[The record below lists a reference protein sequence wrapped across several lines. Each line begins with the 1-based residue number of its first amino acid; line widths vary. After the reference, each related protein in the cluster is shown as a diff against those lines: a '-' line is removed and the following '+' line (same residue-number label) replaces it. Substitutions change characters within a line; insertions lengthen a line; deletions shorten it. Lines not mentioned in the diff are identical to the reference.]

1 MKRFFTFIV
10 TALYLTINQASA
22 AVWTIAIDPG
32 HGGKDPGAISR
43 TMGMYEKNVTLSI
56 ASELKSFLDKDP
68 NFRAVLTRRGDYY
81 ISVPERSEIARKN
94 KANYLIS
101 IHADSSTNPELKGAS
116 VWVLSNRRANDEMGQ
131 WLEDHEKQSELLG
144 GAGSVLSSNNDE
156 KYLNQTV
163 LDLQFGHSQRAG
175 YELGNSIL
183 RNFSKITDLSRSVP
197 QHASL
202 GVLRSPDIPSVLI
215 ETGYLSNIGE
225 EAKLSSPSYRKRIA
239 YIIYQGLVDYR
250 NRNTNSDTNTT
261 FKPIPISTDN
271 SNSDSNNQKQEKE
284 NIADSGIRHKVAS
297 GETIAKIAQKYHVK
311 SADIVTLNKLKRQDL
326 YIGES
331 IKIPGSSQNLAKEET
346 KQENNQKQ
354 QKSSDNNQINSDN
367 TYIVKS
373 GDTLYSIANKYKV
386 KESELLELNKL
397 KNRNALFA
405 GKKLKI
411 PASAKPIENAE
422 PEKSKDVVQNLQ
434 KNKVEKST
442 IRYQVKSG
450 DNISKLAEKF
460 GIKSSEIIELNNLK
474 GKNLLVGAIIKLPDN
489 AKNVPSEDKPQTK
502 NTTEIKQNN
511 SRKTKSEKVSD
522 KATAKT
528 SEKTK
533 TTDNNKKSANNEK
546 SVKAE
551 KVNNN
556 VQSVSSKKV
565 ETNTNKATHSDKV
578 TNASKNK
585 VDNATKT
592 KVTDKKTESKAKVPI
607 IEAQKATS
615 TKTVMKKKTTNKNK

>member
-271 SNSDSNNQKQEKE
+271 SNSDSNNQKQAKE

-331 IKIPGSSQNLAKEET
+331 IKIPGLSQNLAKEET

-354 QKSSDNNQINSDN
+354 EKSSDNNQINSDN

-373 GDTLYSIANKYKV
+373 GDTLYSIANKYKA

-422 PEKSKDVVQNLQ
+422 PEKPKDIVQNLQ
-434 KNKVEKST
+434 KDKVEKST

-511 SRKTKSEKVSD
+511 SKNTKSEKGSD
-522 KATAKT
+522 KATTKT

-533 TTDNNKKSANNEK
+533 TTDNNKK

-556 VQSVSSKKV
+556 VQSVSSTKV

-578 TNASKNK
+578 SNASKNK

-592 KVTDKKTESKAKVPI
+592 KVTDKKTESKAKVPV

>member
-271 SNSDSNNQKQEKE
+271 SNSDSNNQKQAKE

-331 IKIPGSSQNLAKEET
+331 IKIPGLSQNLAKEDT

-354 QKSSDNNQINSDN
+354 EKSSDNNQINSDN

-422 PEKSKDVVQNLQ
+422 PEKPKDIVQNLQ
-434 KNKVEKST
+434 KDKVEKST

-511 SRKTKSEKVSD
+511 SKNTKSEKGSD
-522 KATAKT
+522 KATTKT

-533 TTDNNKKSANNEK
+533 TTDNNKK

-565 ETNTNKATHSDKV
+565 ETNTNKTTHSDKV
-578 TNASKNK
+578 SNASKNK

-592 KVTDKKTESKAKVPI
+592 KVTDKKTESKAKVPV

>member
-1 MKRFFTFIV
+1 M
-10 TALYLTINQASA
+10 
-22 AVWTIAIDPG
+22 
-32 HGGKDPGAISR
+32 
-43 TMGMYEKNVTLSI
+43 
-56 ASELKSFLDKDP
+56 
-68 NFRAVLTRRGDYY
+68 
-81 ISVPERSEIARKN
+81 
-94 KANYLIS
+94 
-101 IHADSSTNPELKGAS
+101 
-116 VWVLSNRRANDEMGQ
+116 
-131 WLEDHEKQSELLG
+131 
-144 GAGSVLSSNNDE
+144 
-156 KYLNQTV
+156 
-163 LDLQFGHSQRAG
+163 
-175 YELGNSIL
+175 
-183 RNFSKITDLSRSVP
+183 
-197 QHASL
+197 
-202 GVLRSPDIPSVLI
+202 
-215 ETGYLSNIGE
+215 
-225 EAKLSSPSYRKRIA
+225 
-239 YIIYQGLVDYR
+239 
-250 NRNTNSDTNTT
+250 
-261 FKPIPISTDN
+261 
-271 SNSDSNNQKQEKE
+271 
-284 NIADSGIRHKVAS
+284 
-297 GETIAKIAQKYHVK
+297 
-311 SADIVTLNKLKRQDL
+311 TLNKLKRQDL

-331 IKIPGSSQNLAKEET
+331 IKIPGLSQNLAKEDT

-354 QKSSDNNQINSDN
+354 EKSSDNNQINSDN

-422 PEKSKDVVQNLQ
+422 PEKPKDIVQNLQ
-434 KNKVEKST
+434 KDKVEKST

-511 SRKTKSEKVSD
+511 SKNTKSEKGSD
-522 KATAKT
+522 KATTKT

-533 TTDNNKKSANNEK
+533 TTDNNKK

-578 TNASKNK
+578 SNASKNK

-592 KVTDKKTESKAKVPI
+592 KVTDKKTESKAKVPV